1 MSTFTVDGVDGIT
14 FTAALDPKAAAH
26 IAELTERFVRQGG
39 LTTLMVTHNME
50 QALRMGDR
58 TIMMH
63 GGKIALDIEGPQRR
77 HMTVSDLLERFAQ
90 VRGTRL
96 VDDRVLLG

>member
-1 MSTFTVDGVDGIT
+1 MRED
-14 FTAALDPKAAAH
+14 
-26 IAELTERFVRQGG
+26 G

-63 GGKIALDIEGPQRR
+63 GGKIVLDIRGPPEEDDGGRL
-77 HMTVSDLLERFAQ
+77 VDRFAQ
-90 VRGTRL
+90 VREPASWTTGCSSANGLGPAKALAGRGTGRKS
-96 VDDRVLLG
+96 GGE